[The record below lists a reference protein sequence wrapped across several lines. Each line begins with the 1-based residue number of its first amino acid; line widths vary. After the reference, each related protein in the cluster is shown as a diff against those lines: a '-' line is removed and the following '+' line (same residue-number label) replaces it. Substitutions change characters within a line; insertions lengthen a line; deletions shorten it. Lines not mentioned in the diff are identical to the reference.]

1 MRKLLAIFL
10 IIPLL
15 VVVSTGLSAEQEK
28 TAEKKDSAAGEKS
41 KTLHKKQAKYTGK
54 PGDFFFRDADL
65 QNVLIYFARTYKFN
79 IVIDPGISGKVT
91 CSLRQVPWDQAL
103 SVILKQHGLAMK
115 QNGNIVSV
123 INPGK
128 LK

>member
-1 MRKLLAIFL
+1 MAIFL
-10 IIPLL
+10 IILL
-15 VVVSTGLSAEQEK
+15 PAAVSTGLSADQEK
-28 TAEKKDSAAGEKS
+28 TAEKKGTAAGEKS
-41 KTLHKKQAKYTGK
+41 KTLLKKQAKYTGK

-65 QNVLIYFARTYKFN
+65 QNVLIYFARTYRFN

-103 SVILKQHGLAMK
+103 SVILKQHGLAMT
-115 QNGNIVSV
+115 QNGSVVSV
-123 INPGK
+123 INLSK